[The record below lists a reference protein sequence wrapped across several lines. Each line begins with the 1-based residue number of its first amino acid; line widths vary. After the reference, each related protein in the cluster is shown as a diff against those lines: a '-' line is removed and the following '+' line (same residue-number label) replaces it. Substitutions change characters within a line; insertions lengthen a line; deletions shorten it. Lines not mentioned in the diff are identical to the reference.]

1 MEREKTS
8 KGNLNEKKVS
18 MGVNIV
24 EKELKPLPG
33 MIMMFVWILGMLAS
47 AALIV
52 LGCSRMAV
60 VSGPIPVVMVVG
72 GGIALV
78 VFGILLCGLKII
90 NPNEALV
97 LTLFGNYHGTI
108 KRAGFHFVN
117 PFVTAFNP
125 TAKSVMEE
133 LGEVTDSSKGANK
146 KNKTGS
152 SKKVST
158 KTITLNNA
166 QQKVNDIDGNPIIIG
181 SVVIW
186 RVTDPTKAVFNVE
199 NYFDYLSTQC
209 DSTIRNTA
217 RLYPYDAAEGDDDE
231 MTLRGSSLEIAER
244 MKEELQAKTTEA
256 GIEIIEVRITHLAYS
271 EEIAAAMLKRQQAAA
286 TIAAKEKI
294 VEGAVGMVKM
304 ALDKLEGDD
313 LIVLDDERK
322 AAMVSNLLVVLCGD
336 KDAQPIVN
344 SGSIY

>member
-1 MEREKTS
+1 MERENNATK
-8 KGNLNEKKVS
+8 NL
-18 MGVNIV
+18 IA
-24 EKELKPLPG
+24 EKELRPLPG
-33 MIMMFVWILGMLAS
+33 MVM
-47 AALIV
+47 LIV
-52 LGCSRMAV
+52 LGFMFLASIALC
-60 VSGPIPVVMVVG
+60 IF
-72 GGIALV
+72 GGIGMNQS
-78 VFGILLCGLKII
+78 GILPLGMLIGGIVGIIVFPVLMAGLKVV

-108 KRAGFHFVN
+108 RKAGFHYVN
-117 PFVTAFNP
+117 PFSTGFNP
-125 TAKSVMEE
+125 TAASALEE
-133 LGEVTDSSKGANK
+133 LGEMANTGDK
-146 KNKTGS
+146 KTGS
-152 SKKVST
+152 KKTKTTTSKKVST
-158 KTITLNNA
+158 KTMTLNNA
-166 QQKVNDIDGNPIIIG
+166 QQKVNDVQGNPIIIG

-186 RVTDPTKAVFNVE
+186 KVTDPTNAVFNVE
-199 NYFDYLSTQC
+199 NYFEYLSTQC

-217 RLYPYDAAEGDDDE
+217 RLYPYDIMDGDDDE
-231 MTLRGSSLEIAER
+231 MTLRGSSMEIAER
-244 MKEELQAKTTEA
+244 MKEELQAKTTDA
-256 GIEIIEVRITHLAYS
+256 GIEILEVRITHLAYA
-271 EEIAAAMLKRQQAAA
+271 EEIAAAMLKRQQASA